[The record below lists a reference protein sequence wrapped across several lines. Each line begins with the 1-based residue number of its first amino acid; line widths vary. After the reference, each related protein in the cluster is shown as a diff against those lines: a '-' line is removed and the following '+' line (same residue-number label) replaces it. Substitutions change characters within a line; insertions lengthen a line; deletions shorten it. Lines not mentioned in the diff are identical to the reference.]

1 MTSARDDS
9 NNSTTQLGY
18 KAPKP
23 LNART
28 TIQKLHKI
36 NRIIQIRLAL
46 HDQVP
51 SPLRNYRVHDG
62 RVTFIVP
69 GEFEL
74 DLSVAEQAESS
85 QFFFVD
91 IRFLF
96 SPSSP
101 IPQGRLLNALDAK
114 VNQTLRDDGLLGC
127 FHFLHGLVLT
137 NKVNC
142 LFRQAV
148 DLARGAWSDALR
160 IELLHRTLVIQYWPS
175 RAGPKSWLEIGV
187 QRGQRIDAAGDA
199 DERIPC
205 IGLRWK
211 RDGRQAKSDAIQFD
225 PDMLSME
232 RILRSVTALHAAH
245 LLSTTYATL
254 EKNLLYRDHALSLRA
269 RLSPEEPG
277 DCYLD
282 VQLTSSRYLRVSVE
296 PLSGSITL
304 SGTPSVWERLEVD
317 RSPNHSATEEVL
329 SRVTRLRCI
338 SAVDEIESGAKALG
352 LESVNPR
359 GLGFDARRVFPSS
372 VVRSVFFTHRLW
384 DRCWVAVATSS
395 MDGDNWWLV
404 QARPVN
410 TSRGVASYLAN
421 VNQSS
426 ISSAHLVSNT
436 LMAPQHRSQYTAYAE
451 LVHSLTGIL
460 AICVNA
466 RCLAKLPGAQYYP
479 PLEKLRL
486 GSNFDI
492 PDLYFRY
499 KASMLPAALRIALPS
514 GLGRGSYLQD
524 TIRLSFHGIDRQGD
538 SVVLVAYG
546 TLRTRVKSL
555 LPLVSKMDPSLIM
568 QDKGAGFA
576 LRLLV
581 PAGHSAIFGLFA
593 RLQQLESAL
602 SILQSLI
609 QRGMAPRSLCLSQV
623 TFSYGSE
630 NKLSGHFGIDVAGPS
645 LSEPIDI
652 GQVLSKV
659 DPLFQLRLR
668 VGFDSHSPHRR
679 ISESLTV
686 ALNDHFADT
695 GVESVLRIMSDT
707 LHLLYCFDQITTKSA
722 QSGQPVHITV
732 RDPTVFQI
740 HHPRLETRFRMT
752 LGRRQGRAV
761 WVLEDSSSG
770 GASDR
775 SSIFDLVKEKVYK
788 SKDGDWQGL
797 GNAALA
803 DIDKVENLLFRLQEC
818 LSSCYL
824 EPDTKEGEGKPEH
837 RSATQGLSH
846 GGQAGASANSA
857 NASPQK
863 PGGTSTA
870 DIITID

>member
-1 MTSARDDS
+1 M
-9 NNSTTQLGY
+9 
-18 KAPKP
+18 
-23 LNART
+23 
-28 TIQKLHKI
+28 
-36 NRIIQIRLAL
+36 
-46 HDQVP
+46 
-51 SPLRNYRVHDG
+51 
-62 RVTFIVP
+62 P

-114 VNQTLRDDGLLGC
+114 VNQTLHNDGLLGC

-187 QRGQRIDAAGDA
+187 ERGQRVAAAGVT

-205 IGLRWK
+205 IGIRWK
-211 RDGRQAKSDAIQFD
+211 RDGRQVKSDAIQFD

-232 RILRSVTALHAAH
+232 RILRSVIALHIAH
-245 LLSTTYATL
+245 LLSATYATL
-254 EKNLLYRDHALSLRA
+254 KKNLLYRDHALSLQA
-269 RLSPEEPG
+269 RLSSEEPG
-277 DCYLD
+277 DCFLD

-304 SGTPSVWERLEVD
+304 SGTPIIWERLDVD
-317 RSPNHSATEEVL
+317 RSPNHSATEELL
-329 SRVTRLRCI
+329 SRVIRLRCI

-359 GLGFDARRVFPSS
+359 GLAFDTRRVFPSS

-384 DRCWVAVATSS
+384 DRRWVAAATSS
-395 MDGDNWWLV
+395 MDGDKWWLV
-404 QARPVN
+404 QTRPAE
-410 TSRGVASYLAN
+410 TSRGVASYL
-421 VNQSS
+421 VNAAQTSV
-426 ISSAHLVSNT
+426 SSAHLVSST
-436 LMAPQHRSQYTAYAE
+436 LMAPQHRSQYSACSE

-460 AICVNA
+460 AICSNA
-466 RCLAKLPGAQYYP
+466 RCLAKLPDAHYYP
-479 PLEKLRL
+479 SLEKLRL
-486 GSNFDI
+486 GSNFEI

-499 KASMLPAALRIALPS
+499 KASMLSAALRIALPS
-514 GLGRGSYLQD
+514 GLGRRSYLQD
-524 TIRLSFHGIDRQGD
+524 TIRLAFHGIDPQGD
-538 SVVLVAYG
+538 SVVLIAYG
-546 TLRTRVKSL
+546 TLRSRVKSL
-555 LPLVSKMDPSLIM
+555 LSLVSKKDPQLIM

-602 SILQSLI
+602 TIFQSLI
-609 QRGMAPRSLCLSQV
+609 ERGMAPRSFSLSQV
-623 TFSYGSE
+623 AFSYGPDNSI
-630 NKLSGHFGIDVAGPS
+630 SGHFDINVEGPS
-645 LSEPIDI
+645 FSEPIDI
-652 GQVLSKV
+652 GHVLSKV

-668 VGFDSHSPHRR
+668 VGFSGHSPHRR

-686 ALNDHFADT
+686 ALNDRFVDT
-695 GVESVLRIMSDT
+695 GVESVLRIMSET
-707 LHLLYCFDQITTKSA
+707 LHLLYCFDQIIAKSE

-732 RDPTVFQI
+732 RDPTVFQM
-740 HHPRLETRFRMT
+740 HYPRLETRFRVS
-752 LGRRQGRAV
+752 LRRRKGCPV
-761 WVLEDSSSG
+761 WVLEDASSS

-775 SSIFDLVKEKVYK
+775 SSILTLVKEKVYK
-788 SKDGDWQGL
+788 SQGGDWQGL

-803 DIDKVENLLFRLQEC
+803 DIDKVGNLIFRLQEC

-824 EPDTKEGEGKPEH
+824 ELDTKDEEEKPEH
-837 RSATQGLSH
+837 QSAVQELSH
-846 GGQAGASANSA
+846 GGQAGGAAKPAKASL
-857 NASPQK
+857 QR
-863 PGGTSTA
+863 PGGTSNA